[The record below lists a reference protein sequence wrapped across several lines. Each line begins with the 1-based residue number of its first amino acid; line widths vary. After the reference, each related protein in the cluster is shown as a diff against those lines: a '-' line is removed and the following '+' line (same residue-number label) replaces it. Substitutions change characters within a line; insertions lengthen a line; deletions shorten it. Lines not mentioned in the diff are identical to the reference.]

1 MFELNNL
8 AKYSLSQIEGELKQL
23 KRLRAKY
30 WLYVVIF
37 VTFASVLT
45 AGAIASTCVYAFY
58 YSCTDDIT
66 KYIAVAAGV
75 CAAVFWALFFIYF
88 ALNAKEGKNIKIV
101 DTYLKNAN
109 LKKKINGRK

>member
-8 AKYSLSQIEGELKQL
+8 AKYSSSQIEGELKQV

-45 AGAIASTCVYAFY
+45 AIAIISTNLYIFYYLNDITMYLAIASGAC
-58 YSCTDDIT
+58 
-66 KYIAVAAGV
+66 AV
-75 CAAVFWALFFIYF
+75 VFWVLFFIYF
-88 ALNAKEGKNIKIV
+88 AFNMKENKTVKV
-101 DTYLKNAN
+101 LESYLKNN
-109 LKKKINGRK
+109 KKKQ

>member
-8 AKYSLSQIEGELKQL
+8 AKYSKSQIEGELKQD

-45 AGAIASTCVYAFY
+45 AIAIISTNLYCFY
-58 YSCTDDIT
+58 YLNNIT
-66 KYIAVAAGV
+66 MYLAITSGTCAV
-75 CAAVFWALFFIYF
+75 VFWILFFIYF
-88 ALNAKEGKNIKIV
+88 ALNMKEGKVIKILES
-101 DTYLKNAN
+101 YLKNN
-109 LKKKINGRK
+109 KKK

>member
-8 AKYSLSQIEGELKQL
+8 AKYSVSQIEGELKQV

-45 AGAIASTCVYAFY
+45 AIAFVSVFLYAFY
-58 YSCTDDIT
+58 YFNSIT
-66 KYIAVAAGV
+66 MYLAISSGTAAGV
-75 CAAVFWALFFIYF
+75 FWVLFFIYF
-88 ALNAKEGKNIKIV
+88 ALNMKEIKTVNILE
-101 DTYLKNAN
+101 TYLKN
-109 LKKKINGRK
+109 KKKK